1 MKITRILT
9 SRYFVDAA
17 IETLPSLIYVF
28 ANIYEIKR
36 FLVSLKYCLRLKS
49 RFSFIFQ
56 KKKFW
61 HKDKLV
67 VCDHEACNLCETT
80 NTVKKF
86 DLERFYYFLFE
97 LRILQNNHLTNLKV
111 IPILRRTAFL
121 EFSTSNVINY
131 QIHNRIKLKLALN
144 TAYLE

>member
-1 MKITRILT
+1 MDELKNWILKPISIYVLNCNLT
-9 SRYFVDAA
+9 IYYIFDILIFTGNSFLTGLFHENYKNTYLGYFVDAA

-86 DLERFYYFLFE
+86 DLERF
-97 LRILQNNHLTNLKV
+97 
-111 IPILRRTAFL
+111 
-121 EFSTSNVINY
+121 
-131 QIHNRIKLKLALN
+131 
-144 TAYLE
+144 

>member
-1 MKITRILT
+1 MNWKLDFKTDFHSCHILHFVNLLYIWYFDVYALITIYLYFHMPQIVNQFWFGLIKIFCCL
-9 SRYFVDAA
+9 A
-17 IETLPSLIYVF
+17 IEALSSLIYVF

-36 FLVSLKYCLRLKS
+36 FLVPLKYCLCLKS

-80 NTVKKF
+80 NTVKSLIWRDF
-86 DLERFYYFLFE
+86 N
-97 LRILQNNHLTNLKV
+97 IL
-111 IPILRRTAFL
+111 
-121 EFSTSNVINY
+121 S
-131 QIHNRIKLKLALN
+131 LN
-144 TAYLE
+144 